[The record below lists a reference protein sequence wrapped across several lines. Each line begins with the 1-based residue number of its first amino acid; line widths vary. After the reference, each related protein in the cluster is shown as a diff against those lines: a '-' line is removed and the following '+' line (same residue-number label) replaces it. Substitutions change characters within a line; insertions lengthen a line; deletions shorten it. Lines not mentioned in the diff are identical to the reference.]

1 MQRLCTN
8 GPGASALVAVT
19 PPLFQWGDLI
29 KIQVVAPTQHQL
41 MSKAAIERRAITI
54 LYDFQKARK
63 VWGDLVSDGL
73 TQANAL
79 VNVQLQQG

>member
-1 MQRLCTN
+1 
-8 GPGASALVAVT
+8 
-19 PPLFQWGDLI
+19 
-29 KIQVVAPTQHQL
+29 
-41 MSKAAIERRAITI
+41 MSKATVERKVTGI

>member
-1 MQRLCTN
+1 
-8 GPGASALVAVT
+8 
-19 PPLFQWGDLI
+19 
-29 KIQVVAPTQHQL
+29 
-41 MSKAAIERRAITI
+41 MSKATVERKVIGI